1 MSAITSSRPA
11 RISDPA
17 GLLFA
22 VLTAAIVS
30 ALSIWYFHHIGST
43 LYFGDAESHLNTAR
57 RIVDSRT
64 PGYDQLGSPWLPLP
78 HILMLPFIGNM
89 ALWRTGLAGSIPSG
103 ACFIA
108 AAGFLYAA
116 TFRVFQS
123 RVAAGATTAAFVLNP
138 NALYLQSIPMTESA
152 FCFALLGL
160 LYYTVLFEQTRSL
173 AAAACAGT
181 MALAGTLTRY
191 EGWFILPFVALF
203 VFLAGSKRRVT
214 STLLFSVI
222 AAAGPLWWFSYNWW
236 YFGNALYFYNG
247 PYSAKAIQGAGSYPG
262 KDDWITATKYFLMAA
277 RMVVGT
283 PLFWIGFAGLVAACA
298 RRAFWPVLLL
308 ALPPLFYIWSMHS
321 AGNPIYIPKLPP
333 FSWYNTR
340 YGLAALPLFAFCC
353 GAAAS
358 ISAPRVAPALL
369 VVILAV
375 SPWVVQPHRANWVTW
390 RESEVNSEMRRGW
403 TYEAAEYLRAHFRK
417 GDTIFTS
424 FGDITAVY
432 RESGIP
438 LRKTFTGD
446 NGLEWQATVF
456 RPDLFLRDSWVIATG
471 CDPVETTV
479 ARSSDYKLVRQ
490 IAVKNA
496 PAIGI
501 YHLYHR

>member
-1 MSAITSSRPA
+1 MSGITNSRPA

-30 ALSIWYFHHIGST
+30 ALSIWFFHHTGST

-89 ALWRTGLAGSIPSG
+89 TLWRTGLAGSIPSG

-116 TFRVFQS
+116 TFRIFRS
-123 RVAAGATTAAFVLNP
+123 RMAAGSTTAAFVLNP
-138 NALYLQSIPMTESA
+138 NALYLQSVPMTESA
-152 FCFALLGL
+152 FFCALLGL
-160 LYYTVLFEQTRSL
+160 LYFTVVFEQTRTL
-173 AAAACAGT
+173 AAVAGIGT

-191 EGWFILPFVALF
+191 EGWFLLPFVALF
-203 VFLAGSKRRVT
+203 LLLAGSGRRLT

-222 AAAGPLWWFSYNWW
+222 AALGPLWWFSYNWW
-236 YFGNALYFYNG
+236 YFGSALYFYNG
-247 PYSAKAIQGAGSYPG
+247 PYSAKAIQGAASYPG
-262 KDDWITATKYFLMAA
+262 KNDWITAARYFFMAA
-277 RMVVGT
+277 KLVMGT
-283 PLFWIGFAGLVAACA
+283 PLFWIGFVGLAAACM

-308 ALPPLFYIWSMHS
+308 SLPPVFYVWSMHS
-321 AGNPIYIPKLPP
+321 SGNPIFMPVPP
-333 FSWYNTR
+333 HPYSWYNTR
-340 YGLAALPLFAFCC
+340 YGLAALPLFAFCS
-353 GAAAS
+353 GALAS
-358 ISAPRVAPALL
+358 LFPARIAPALVL
-369 VVILAV
+369 LAV
-375 SPWVVQPHRANWVTW
+375 SPWALQPRKANWITW
-390 RESEVNSEMRRGW
+390 KESEVNSEARRAW
-403 TYEAAEYLRAHFRK
+403 THQAAAYLRANFRK
-417 GDTIFTS
+417 GDTIFTNFS
-424 FGDITAVY
+424 DITAVY

-446 NGLEWQATVF
+446 NGLEWQAAVL
-456 RPDLFLRDSWVIATG
+456 RPDLFLRDQWAISTG
-471 CDPVETTV
+471 GDQVEAAA

-490 IAVKNA
+490 IEVKDA

-501 YHLYHR
+501 YRR

>member
-1 MSAITSSRPA
+1 MNGITSSRPA
-11 RISDPA
+11 RIFDPA
-17 GLLFA
+17 GLFVA
-22 VLTAAIVS
+22 ILTTAIVS
-30 ALSIWYFHHIGST
+30 ALSIWFFQYTGST

-78 HILMLPFIGNM
+78 HILMLPFIGNVT
-89 ALWRTGLAGSIPSG
+89 LWRTGLAGSIPSG

-123 RVAAGATTAAFVLNP
+123 RIAASAAAAAFVLNP

-152 FCFALLGL
+152 FFVALLGL
-160 LYYTVLFEQTRSL
+160 LYFTVLFAQTRSL
-173 AAAACAGT
+173 VAVASAGT

-191 EGWFILPFVALF
+191 EGWFVLPFVALF
-203 VFLAGSKRRVT
+203 IFIAASKRRVT

-222 AAAGPLWWFSYNWW
+222 AAVGPLWWFSYNWW

-247 PYSAKAIQGAGSYPG
+247 PYSAKAIQGAASYPG
-262 KDDWITATKYFLMAA
+262 KDDWITAGRYFLMAA
-277 RMVVGT
+277 KMVMGT
-283 PLFWIGFAGLVAACA
+283 PLFWIGLVGLVAACM
-298 RRAFWPVLLL
+298 RRTFWPVLLL
-308 ALPPLFYIWSMHS
+308 ALPAVFYIWSMHS
-321 AGNPIYIPKLPP
+321 SGNPIFMPVPP
-333 FSWYNTR
+333 HPHSWYNTR

-353 GAAAS
+353 GAAAGV
-358 ISAPRVAPALL
+358 SAPRIVPAILAI
-369 VVILAV
+369 ILAV
-375 SPWVVQPHRANWVTW
+375 SPWVLQPRMSNWVTW
-390 RESEVNSEMRRGW
+390 KESEVNSVERRTW
-403 TYEAAEYLRAHFRK
+403 THEAAAYLRSSLRP

-446 NGLEWQATVF
+446 NGLEWQAAIF
-456 RPDLFLRDSWVIATG
+456 RPDLFLRDHWVIATG
-471 CDPVETTV
+471 CDRIEGMVS
-479 ARSSDYKLVRQ
+479 RSPRYNLVRE
-490 IAVKNA
+490 IAVKGA

-501 YHLYHR
+501 YHQ